1 MDKNE
6 LASILKNMYEN
17 AEQGE
22 KVAMIHLFGMQYS
35 KEIKELSSANEI
47 VKLAGINDSYYS
59 EVSKGIKLQEVS
71 TKLLKKSI
79 DLFKSLKIKNIKEIE
94 RSIYGWR

>member
-6 LASILKNMYEN
+6 LALILKNMYEN

-22 KVAMIHLFGMQYS
+22 KVAMIHLFGMKYS

-47 VKLAGINDSYYS
+47 VKLA
-59 EVSKGIKLQEVS
+59 
-71 TKLLKKSI
+71 
-79 DLFKSLKIKNIKEIE
+79 SLKDLDQCLENLTADMTGVKLRKPASTESESFLRPGYSCSVSQTTESNK
-94 RSIYGWR
+94 